1 MFYLNDYLTCKK
13 GEEVKGTFKMVPN
26 ERNNR
31 DMDFNIKIEF
41 NVSRVLCD
49 WIVEI
54 IFISIKDAIYKKKMV
69 LIYFAK
75 GFDFFRLF
83 IFLSS
88 FISEI
93 N

>member
-41 NVSRVLCD
+41 NVSKVLCD
-49 WIVEI
+49 WIVE
-54 IFISIKDAIYKKKMV
+54 FFYF
-69 LIYFAK
+69 LI
-75 GFDFFRLF
+75 
-83 IFLSS
+83 
-88 FISEI
+88 
-93 N
+93 

>member
-31 DMDFNIKIEF
+31 DMDFNVKIEF
-41 NVSRVLCD
+41 NVSKSL
-49 WIVEI
+49 
-54 IFISIKDAIYKKKMV
+54 
-69 LIYFAK
+69 
-75 GFDFFRLF
+75 FRCLVTTV
-83 IFLSS
+83 
-88 FISEI
+88 I

>member
-54 IFISIKDAIYKKKMV
+54 IFISIKDAIFKKKMV
-69 LIYFAK
+69 LIYFATV
-75 GFDFFRLF
+75 FDIFRLF
-83 IFLSS
+83 IS
-88 FISEI
+88 FVFIYL
-93 N
+93 